1 MTFDIEFHKTHFAI
15 DKINKV
21 YIGNGGG
28 GSGIDKPYREIKQRL
43 IISITTF
50 SETVMFEIKCI
61 LYLNHFYAEQICFRA
76 MVTINTQ

>member
-15 DKINKV
+15 DKIDKV
-21 YIGNGGG
+21 HIGNGG

-61 LYLNHFYAEQICFRA
+61 LYLNHFYAKQICFRA

>member
-28 GSGIDKPYREIKQRL
+28 GE
-43 IISITTF
+43 
-50 SETVMFEIKCI
+50 
-61 LYLNHFYAEQICFRA
+61 AE
-76 MVTINTQ
+76 